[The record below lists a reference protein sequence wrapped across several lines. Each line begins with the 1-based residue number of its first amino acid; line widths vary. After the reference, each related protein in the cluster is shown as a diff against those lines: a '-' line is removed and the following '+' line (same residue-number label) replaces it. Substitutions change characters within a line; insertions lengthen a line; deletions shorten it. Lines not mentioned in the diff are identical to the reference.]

1 MRSGSG
7 VHSRILSSSGQ
18 QLSPISTAAQFEYR
32 AATVASNRKSGVTVE
47 SRWVFM
53 LKSLTFSQWS
63 FELKAA
69 TKYETRPNRESALRV
84 SESERAWTNGEV
96 CGCIANQSGPLG
108 DLIEMVGAIETDER
122 TKARCEHH

>member
-1 MRSGSG
+1 MGCLQNIEFLR
-7 VHSRILSSSGQ
+7 
-18 QLSPISTAAQFEYR
+18 AATVSNLDSHKFEYR

-108 DLIEMVGAIETDER
+108 FDRDG
-122 TKARCEHH
+122 RCY